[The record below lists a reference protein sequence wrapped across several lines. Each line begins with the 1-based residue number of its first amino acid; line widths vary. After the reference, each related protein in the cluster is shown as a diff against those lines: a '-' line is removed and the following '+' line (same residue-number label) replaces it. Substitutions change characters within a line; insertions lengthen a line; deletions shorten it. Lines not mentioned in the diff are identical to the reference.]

1 MKFAITG
8 GIGSGKSTVCKI
20 FNELGIDTFDSDYYA
35 KQLYFLPDIKEKVI
49 DIIGTDS
56 ILTNNEID
64 PKKLSSFCF
73 NDDIIRNKI
82 VETISDGIFKKYYE
96 FHNNSKSPYTLFESA
111 IILNT
116 DRYKRFD
123 KLIGV
128 VSDDELRIDRVMK
141 RSNHTR
147 EEVIKRMNTQ
157 ISNNEIVQ
165 KCQFVIQNRWGL
177 NRLKSQVNDI
187 HSIIIGNIKNGR
199 YGYK

>member
-8 GIGSGKSTVCKI
+8 GIGSGKSTVCRI
-20 FNELGIDTFDSDYYA
+20 FNELGIDTFDSDYYS
-35 KQLYFLPDIKEKVI
+35 KQLYLLPDIKQKVI

-56 ILTNNEID
+56 ILTDNEID

-73 NDDIIRNKI
+73 NDNIIRNKI
-82 VETISDGIFKKYYE
+82 VETISDGVFDEYYKFIKKS
-96 FHNNSKSPYTLFESA
+96 NSPYTLFESA

-116 DRYKRFD
+116 DKYKKFD

-128 VSDDELRIDRVMK
+128 VSDDEIRIDRVIK

-157 ISNNEIVQ
+157 IPNNEIVK

-177 NRLKSQVNDI
+177 IELEKQVKNT
-187 HSIIIGNIKNGR
+187 HNIIIDK
-199 YGYK
+199 YAYK